1 MNTFLLMLATIG
13 AGVWLAWALA
23 ADRADA
29 AAENRAQAALSRR
42 ITRRVPRPC
51 RCTCLACKAAESVYD
66 EAAGL

>member
-1 MNTFLLMLATIG
+1 MNAFLLMLATIG

-42 ITRRVPRPC
+42 ITRRVRRPLP
-51 RCTCLACKAAESVYD
+51 CTCTGCAHDD
-66 EAAGL
+66 ERLGL

>member
-42 ITRRVPRPC
+42 IRRRHC
-51 RCTCLACKAAESVYD
+51 ACLACARDD
-66 EAAGL
+66 ERLGL

>member
-1 MNTFLLMLATIG
+1 MNVFILMLATIG

-42 ITRRVPRPC
+42 IRRRH
-51 RCTCLACKAAESVYD
+51 CTCTGCARDD
-66 EAAGL
+66 ERLGL

>member
-1 MNTFLLMLATIG
+1 MNAFILMLATVG

-42 ITRRVPRPC
+42 IRRRLP
-51 RCTCLACKAAESVYD
+51 CTCTGCARDD
-66 EAAGL
+66 ERLGL